1 MNNSVWYVAT
11 SVVLALLLYVPV
23 SRLIR
28 VLGIRRLCE
37 KAGRPATEAEEQVQ
51 RRRARVLAALIAV
64 AFAFVYNRVLLG

>member
-1 MNNSVWYVAT
+1 MNSSQWYVAT
-11 SVVLALLLYVPV
+11 SVVLALLLYLPM

-28 VLGIRRLCE
+28 VLGMRRLRE
-37 KAGRPATEAEEQVQ
+37 KAGRPVTEADEQAQ